1 MTNDRLLDQLET
13 DGWVVM
19 PGLLPPAELGRL
31 RDETGRHLAAVADGS
46 ARPIVRVENDTPFR
60 VENLA
65 AYPIGDRSVL
75 AARMNPVALDLMA
88 RLLGADVISFGSVM
102 VFKLPSAGPAVAM
115 HRDIAEGVF
124 SDDHLW
130 IAAGFYLDDSGED
143 NGCLW
148 VVPGSHRLTGQ
159 DLAAELEL
167 GLDSPSAVPLP
178 VRAGSLLLHDSR
190 LLHGSRP
197 AVRGGLRRVLY
208 HSYQSA
214 CWMHREG
221 LKRSFKPDDA
231 WLAESFALMDWG
243 RELRAGFGYPDPVSS
258 WTIPSD
264 WAALSS
270 AVARGDDL
278 AVIRY
283 RATDTTR

>member
-1 MTNDRLLDQLET
+1 MTNDTMLDQLKT
-13 DGWVVM
+13 DGWVVIPDLM
-19 PGLLPPAELGRL
+19 SPAELGRL
-31 RDETGRHLAAVADGS
+31 RDETDRHLAAVADGS
-46 ARPIVRVENDTPFR
+46 ARPIVRVANGTPFR
-60 VENLA
+60 VENIA

-75 AARMNPVALDLMA
+75 AARMSPVALDLMT

-124 SDDHLW
+124 SDDHVW
-130 IAAGFYLDDSGED
+130 IAAGFYLDDSDEG

-148 VVPGSHRLTGQ
+148 AVPGSHRLTGQ
-159 DLAAELEL
+159 DLADELAL

-178 VRAGSLLLHDSR
+178 MRAGSLLLHDSR
-190 LLHGSRP
+190 LLHGSKP
-197 AVRGGLRRVLY
+197 SVRGALRRVVY

-214 CWMHREG
+214 CWMRREG
-221 LKRSFKPDDA
+221 LKRSFKPDEA

-243 RELRAGFGYPDPVSS
+243 RELRVGFGYPDPVST

-264 WAALSS
+264 WAARAS
-270 AVARGDDL
+270 AVVRADNL

-283 RATDTTR
+283 RATDSTR